1 MENNKMMKAISERM
15 NEMQQK
21 LAEQAMRRVK
31 QVQELENQ
39 IETRAEL
46 IESNKQMINDIESQI
61 TLMSICIQDLKEQ
74 KKGLLAE
81 NEDKMLEIKEL
92 EDKLNKDKFAKYM
105 NTITPSE
112 EDTNEIKQVN
122 TIEELVL
129 KMSEEDYKHIKELLD
144 KYKD

>member
-1 MENNKMMKAISERM
+1 MENNKMMKAINERI

-21 LAEQAMRRVK
+21 LVEQAMNRAK

-39 IETRAEL
+39 MQERAKL
-46 IESNKQMINDIESQI
+46 IESNKQMISDIESQI

-81 NEDKMLEIKEL
+81 NEDKMLEVKEL
-92 EDKLNKDKFAKYM
+92 EDKLSKDKFAKYIS
-105 NTITPSE
+105 NITPSE
-112 EDTNEIKQVN
+112 EDTNEIKQVD

-129 KMSEEDYKHIKELLD
+129 KMSEEDYNHVKELLD
-144 KYKD
+144 KYKN